1 MPLITST
8 SESEVRFC
16 SGCEK
21 EVYQCVTDEELT
33 NNVRLNRCVA
43 ITRSSHS
50 EEDML
55 LGYITPESLV
65 SKIND

>member
-1 MPLITST
+1 MSLITST

-43 ITRSSHS
+43 ITRSSHT
-50 EEDML
+50 EEDIL